1 MFSAYKMF
9 YTRTKRDNGIC
20 FGAKNGYFGIKT
32 TLNLYYPSI
41 LVPKIR
47 KFGALKMGCGA

>member
-32 TLNLYYPSI
+32 TLNLYHPSI